1 MIDEWR
7 TCGSIGA
14 VRRVL
19 LDTMMAVSWDECKH
33 KFNDDHTS
41 KTFQDVCKARN
52 AVPRAE
58 FSEVQ
63 LIERTF
69 KKERKKL

>member
-1 MIDEWR
+1 
-7 TCGSIGA
+7 
-14 VRRVL
+14 
-19 LDTMMAVSWDECKH
+19 MAVSWDECKH